1 MGVSDHC
8 RWLAKKAIDFFC
20 FLVLIPSYLRQKK
33 EIQKDKINKILLI
46 NLQGIGDIVMTT
58 PFLTALRKEFP
69 KAEIHYFCYKG
80 NGDVLEGDKR
90 INKILK
96 RKEDNIFS
104 RDFLNT
110 MKEIE
115 HNNYSLIIN
124 LFPAQHSA
132 LLAVL
137 SNAPY
142 KLGNL
147 YSTASTSNNLKIKRK
162 EKTWDGRKN
171 AKNIAEQLEL
181 REYDEAALRI
191 TISSETKKETEEF
204 FKNEG
209 IKRSEICS
217 EGAKYSNKE
226 KRLHYPAEAIQMFE
240 NKSPQLYIGIN
251 PNATW
256 VSKNWPDEYWCM
268 FIEQLLKEKEY
279 KKHQIV
285 LFGGPSDKEHTEK
298 IKEEVQKRISIQ
310 ERKRIRNSAGKLSLK
325 QTAAIL
331 KKMDVFI
338 TIDSGLLHI
347 AIAMKTPTIALF
359 GCTDPNI
366 LVYGAKNVEVVSVY
380 DQCPKKFQFNHNNE
394 PPDWKQE
401 CMRRIFV
408 EEVLLRVKKILQ

>member
-1 MGVSDHC
+1 MNLLNHC
-8 RWLAKKAIDFFC
+8 RWLAKKGLDAVC
-20 FLVLIPSYLRQKK
+20 FVLLLPSYLRQEKEIKK
-33 EIQKDKINKILLI
+33 EKINKILLI

-69 KAEIHYFCYKG
+69 NAEIHYLCYKG
-80 NGDVLEGDKR
+80 NGDLLEGDKR

-115 HNNYSLIIN
+115 QNKYSLVIN

-147 YSTASTSNNLKIKRK
+147 YSTASTSNNLRVKRK

-181 REYDEAALRI
+181 EEYNEAALDI
-191 TISSETKKETEEF
+191 NVSNETKK
-204 FKNEG
+204 KW
-209 IKRSEICS
+209 
-217 EGAKYSNKE
+217 
-226 KRLHYPAEAIQMFE
+226 
-240 NKSPQLYIGIN
+240 IGIN

-256 VSKNWPDEYWCM
+256 ISKNWPDEYWRM
-268 FIEQLLKEKEY
+268 FIEKLLKEREY
-279 KKHQIV
+279 KKHHIV
-285 LFGGPSDKEHTEK
+285 LFGGPNDKEHTEK
-298 IKEEVQKRISIQ
+298 IKEEVQKRVSI
-310 ERKRIRNSAGKLSLK
+310 EDRKRIQNIAGKLQLK
-325 QTAAIL
+325 QTAAAL
-331 KKMDVFI
+331 EKMALFI
-338 TIDSGLLHI
+338 TTDSGLLHI
-347 AIAMKTPTIALF
+347 AAAVGTKTIGLF
-359 GCTDPNI
+359 GCTNPDI
-366 LVYGAKNVEVVSVY
+366 LVRGNKWVEIVSRY
-380 DQCPKKFQFNHNNE
+380 DQCPAKFQFNHNNE

-401 CMRRIFV
+401 CMKRISV
-408 EEVLLRVKKILQ
+408 EEVLEKIKSLEKVRKLK

>member
-1 MGVSDHC
+1 MNIVNHC
-8 RWLAKKAIDFFC
+8 RWLAKKGLDCMC
-20 FLVLIPSYLRQKK
+20 FLALFPSYFRPKRAIEK
-33 EIQKDKINKILLI
+33 SKINKILLI

-69 KAEIHYFCYKG
+69 TAEIHYLCYKG
-80 NGDVLEGDKR
+80 NGDFLEGDKR

-96 RKEDNIFS
+96 RKEENIFS

-115 HNNYSLIIN
+115 SNNYILVIN

-137 SNAPY
+137 SNAQY

-147 YSTASTSNNLKIKRK
+147 YSTASTSNNLKIKEV

-191 TISSETKKETEEF
+191 IISSETKKETEEF

-209 IKRSEICS
+209 ITRSE
-217 EGAKYSNKE
+217 K
-226 KRLHYPAEAIQMFE
+226 H
-240 NKSPQLYIGIN
+240 IGIN

-256 VSKNWPDEYWCM
+256 ISKNWPDEYWCM

-279 KKHQIV
+279 KEHQIV
-285 LFGGPSDKEHTEK
+285 LFGGPGDKEHTEK
-298 IKEEVQKRISIQ
+298 IKEEVQKRILGQ
-310 ERKRIRNSAGKLSLK
+310 EKKRIQNSAGKLNIK
-325 QTAAIL
+325 QTAAAL
-331 KKMDVFI
+331 EKMTLFI
-338 TIDSGLLHI
+338 TTDSGLLHI
-347 AIAMKTPTIALF
+347 AAAVKTKTIGLF
-359 GCTDPNI
+359 GCTNPDI
-366 LVYGAKNVEVVSVY
+366 LVKENKWVEIVSSY
-380 DQCPKKFQFNHNNE
+380 NQSPEKFQFNHNNE

-401 CMRRIFV
+401 CMKQISV
-408 EEVLLRVKKILQ
+408 ESVLEKVKKLLQ